1 MLYGQN
7 GKLMFSL
14 KNKQLIQ
21 SCVVWLT
28 HLSCF
33 RYWIYWSEVLISLK
47 KLYILNWKGIKTI
60 ISICACVCVNLYS
73 RKKKDT
79 KRRLYPE
86 SALVCLAE
94 MTVLPLRQGHDSQK
108 TDIMKSMVILPL
120 LYPCCTWCFSL
131 LLTCHTTTHC
141 KIQYVGDKQLEGN

>member
-1 MLYGQN
+1 MCCVTHTFIL
-7 GKLMFSL
+7 LPLLDLLVWISHFSK
-14 KNKQLIQ
+14 KN
-21 SCVVWLT
+21 
-28 HLSCF
+28 
-33 RYWIYWSEVLISLK
+33 
-47 KLYILNWKGIKTI
+47 ILNWKGIKTI

>member
-33 RYWIYWSEVLISLK
+33 RYWIYWSEFLISLK
-47 KLYILNWKGIKTI
+47 KIFLTEKESKPLLVSVHVSA
-60 ISICACVCVNLYS
+60 SICIVV
-73 RKKKDT
+73 KKKDT